1 MAAKKLVAVDF
12 EVFGKVQGV
21 FFRKYTEEQG
31 TKLGLR
37 GWCMNTRHGTVQ
49 GQLQGPEGMVKIM
62 KDWLEK
68 TGSPS
73 SRIER
78 AEFKN
83 EKAIEDYTFSGF
95 NIRH

>member
-21 FFRKYTEEQG
+21 FFRKHTQKQAK
-31 TKLGLR
+31 KLDIR
-37 GWCMNTRHGTVQ
+37 GWCKNTDQGTVE
-49 GQLQGPEGMVKIM
+49 GQLEGVEQQIGFM